1 MLNRVRFYRTMVL
14 AGCLSATLL
23 PSRCLFAQQQE
34 PPPVP
39 DAPMIRAIL
48 ERMKDLESQV
58 ITLKARV
65 QVLEKAE
72 AAMQPPAPAAAA
84 VASTLPEPP
93 PQEPP
98 PLMTHP
104 GEGTTGPQLHL
115 RGYGDI
121 GWNAK
126 DQKGSTNSFALGQF
140 TLFINSN
147 LSSNTRV
154 LAETVVEADPAT
166 NLFDIEIERLEFLYA
181 PSDRLTVAIGRYHT
195 GMGYYNTAYH
205 HSSLMQ
211 TTLGRP
217 FLFDF
222 EDHGGI
228 LPVHSVGI
236 SATGALSRALGLN
249 YVAEIGN
256 GRETRTDIS
265 PVQNITDNNNSKS
278 FNLGLIERPGRWP
291 GFQFGFSA
299 FHDHVTPA
307 GKPNVGE
314 SIFVAHA
321 VYQNTRFEFLN
332 EAVLLHHSVDGAN
345 FSANIPAFY
354 SQISRRWGNYRPY
367 LRYEYMNVPGSDPLF
382 RSVGL
387 QHGPRTGLRYDI
399 NEFAALK
406 FEYGR
411 LWQRNLAPVNTFG
424 TQLSFAF

>member
-1 MLNRVRFYRTMVL
+1 MPNRIRFYRSLVPAVCL
-14 AGCLSATLL
+14 AAILLL
-23 PSRCLFAQQQE
+23 PACVFAQEQDASSA
-34 PPPVP
+34 P
-39 DAPMIRAIL
+39 DAATIKAIL
-48 ERMKDLESQV
+48 ERMKDLEAQV
-58 ITLKARV
+58 TTLKARV
-65 QVLEKAE
+65 QVLEKSE
-72 AAMQPPAPAAAA
+72 AAVPQPAQPTVAAN
-84 VASTLPEPP
+84 TLPEPAV
-93 PQEPP
+93 QEPP

-115 RGYGDI
+115 RGYADV
-121 GWNAK
+121 GWNTS
-126 DQKGSTNSFALGQF
+126 DQKGATNSFALGQF

-147 LSSNTRV
+147 LSSHTRV
-154 LAETVVEADPAT
+154 LAEAVVEADPAT
-166 NLFDIEIERLEFLYA
+166 NIFSIELERLEFLYTMN
-181 PSDRLTVAIGRYHT
+181 DRLTLAVGRYHT

-228 LPVHSVGI
+228 LPVHSVGV
-236 SATGALSRALGLN
+236 SATGTLSRALGLN

-265 PVQNITDNNNSKS
+265 PVQNVTDNNNGKN

-307 GKPNVGE
+307 GRPNVGE
-314 SIFVAHA
+314 NILVGHA
-321 VYQNTRFEFLN
+321 VYQNSRFEFLN
-332 EAVLLHHSVDGAN
+332 EAAVLHHSVDGTN
-345 FSANIPAFY
+345 FSSNIPAFY

-367 LRYEYMNVPGSDPLF
+367 LRYEYMNVPVSDPLF
-382 RSVGL
+382 SAIGL
-387 QHGPRTGLRYDI
+387 RHGPKTGLRYDI

-411 LWQRNLAPVNTFG
+411 LWQRNLPPVNTFG